1 MILEFTIKT
10 GILLFI
16 LIAMVVIL
24 SYILR
29 KKLVEDD
36 LSPEVTNTTNLNIEE
51 LKKRDMK
58 DKMMGIKENTSFVPN
73 PDDEEKTSEYNAIR
87 KEEDDIEIL

>member
-10 GILLFI
+10 GILLFV

-58 DKMMGIKENTSFVPN
+58 DTMVGIKENTSYVPN
-73 PDDEEKTSEYNAIR
+73 EDDEEKLEEYSASRSE
-87 KEEDDIEIL
+87 EEDIEIL